1 MNAEDDIASII
12 KKYAGIVVFIS
23 LTFSF
28 LYWFYQNIIN
38 EGSTAS
44 NNGNNQSIQTS
55 SSSAT
60 VKRKNKMTISLQR
73 IFPIFST
80 DFEKGVVYQILDQ
93 LSNEYDLFFIILITD
108 NDDKEAILNKFSVLI
123 EDIIIYQHVS
133 NIFFMIS
140 NREYYSVQQ

>member
-23 LTFSF
+23 LTISF
-28 LYWFYQNIIN
+28 LYWLYQNIIK
-38 EGSTAS
+38 EASTAS
-44 NNGNNQSIQTS
+44 NNENNQSIQTS
-55 SSSAT
+55 SASAT
-60 VKRKNKMTISLQR
+60 VKRKNKMTISLQG

-133 NIFFMIS
+133 NIFFIIS